1 MIKEF
6 IKKQIPNIGAI
17 IAIISAIILI
27 IIGFLGILA
36 NVNNETGNVVSP
48 IFVTVSEPRVSSSKI
63 IFPAGTTDWK
73 IEPHSTMATD
83 YYCEINGEWYRCL
96 PIFPELK

>member
-1 MIKEF
+1 MVKEF
-6 IKKQIPNIGAI
+6 IEKQTKNIGEI
-17 IAIISAIILI
+17 IIIIGVTILI
-27 IIGFLGILA
+27 ITGILYLII
-36 NVNNETGNVVSP
+36 NINDGTDNTKSP
-48 IFVTVSEPRVSSSKI
+48 IFVTVSEPRVSSSEI

-83 YYCEINGEWYRCL
+83 YYCEINGKWYRCL